1 MISFCKRIC
10 RAANSL
16 DSLNNDL
23 KLDYTSLQ
31 NTYDVALVWLDLIT
45 KAKKQ
50 GPSFWQDV
58 LSVID
63 ALDDNLDLV
72 KARHIKNHQ
81 EKFRSRLNAFDEDD
95 AKLLDVN
102 DEFFKTYFTVVKARP
117 EILKNILQTEKIYQ
131 EYLKS
136 EPENS
141 SKNLQDIISEQL
153 GQNINKEELDCIKS
167 LYCAKQK
174 NMLFTSSYVNS
185 VSKNT
190 YELSL

>member
-1 MISFCKRIC
+1 M
-10 RAANSL
+10 
-16 DSLNNDL
+16 
-23 KLDYTSLQ
+23 
-31 NTYDVALVWLDLIT
+31 IT

-50 GPSFWQDV
+50 EPSFWKDV
-58 LSVID
+58 LSKIG

-72 KARHIKNHQ
+72 KTKLIKDHQ
-81 EKFRSRLNAFDEDD
+81 KKFRKRLNAFAKDD

-117 EILKNILQTEKIYQ
+117 EILKNILQEDKIYQ

-153 GQNINKEELDCIKS
+153 GHTINEEELDCIKS

-185 VSKNT
+185 VSKNA